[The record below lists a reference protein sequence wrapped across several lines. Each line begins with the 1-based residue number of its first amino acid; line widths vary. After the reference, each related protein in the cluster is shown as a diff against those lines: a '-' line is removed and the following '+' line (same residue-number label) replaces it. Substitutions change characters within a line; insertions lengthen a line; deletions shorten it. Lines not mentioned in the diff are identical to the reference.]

1 MFVQHALAG
10 EAGFCCRARIFRL
23 GLWQEGSLGVNFL
36 LDKIFGNEYIWGTF
50 GGIEVS

>member
-10 EAGFCCRARIFRL
+10 EAGFLCRARIFRL

-36 LDKIFGNEYIWGTF
+36 LDKIFGNEYI
-50 GGIEVS
+50 